1 MLFVENPNNA
11 KSLEYTKI
19 KVLIVIIN
27 CNNLLLV
34 VIFRTLESNILII
47 WLILKIMLKQ
57 LESVVMY

>member
-47 WLILKIMLKQ
+47 
-57 LESVVMY
+57 